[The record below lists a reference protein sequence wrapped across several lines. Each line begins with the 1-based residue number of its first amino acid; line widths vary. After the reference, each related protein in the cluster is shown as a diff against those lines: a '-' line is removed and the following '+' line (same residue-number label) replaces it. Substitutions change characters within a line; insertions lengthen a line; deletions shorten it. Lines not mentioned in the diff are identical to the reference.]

1 MKNEKNLLTEQELDQ
16 VAGGLEKKFIAVTS
30 VDKMQYYL
38 EESTLKGAAFTPDGL
53 LDIGKSHQLEL
64 VPRGNWKQFYD
75 AATATGDIWSITK
88 DFRDRIHKRSKSR
101 LSGRPFCR
109 FPKSKE
115 YSFS

>member
-30 VDKMQYYL
+30 VDKMLYYL

-88 DFRDRIHKRSKSR
+88 DFRD
-101 LSGRPFCR
+101 
-109 FPKSKE
+109 
-115 YSFS
+115 